1 MASKLSRF
9 GVCKL
14 GYLVIQ
20 TDLPILDNKEKDCE
34 SPLLFLLLSRFGFGK
49 KKHNW
54 QVNYP
59 DLVFVNQDI

>member
-20 TDLPILDNKEKDCE
+20 TDLPILDNKEKDFE
-34 SPLLFLLLSRFGFGK
+34 SPLLFLLLSRFGFG